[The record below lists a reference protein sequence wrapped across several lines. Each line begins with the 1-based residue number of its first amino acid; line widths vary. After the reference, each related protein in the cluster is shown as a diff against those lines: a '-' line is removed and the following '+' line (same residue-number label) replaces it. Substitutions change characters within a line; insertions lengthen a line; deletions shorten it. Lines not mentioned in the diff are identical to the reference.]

1 MVVPHIIHF
10 NRIVHDKP
18 TVLVIPHLCKPPY
31 KAIDIC
37 CFDGVWPHPD
47 IHPASSGEKLIRVS
61 YSYGQGWSTPPR
73 VLPFLPKKNT
83 QTIYVKIVSVTFIL
97 RIIVLYSD
105 N

>member
-18 TVLVIPHLCKPPY
+18 TALVIPHLCKPPY

-73 VLPFLPKKNT
+73 VLPFLSEKNT
-83 QTIYVKIVSVTFIL
+83 QINLCENCFSYIYITYYCVIF
-97 RIIVLYSD
+97 R
-105 N
+105 